1 MSDVMVGILVV
12 FYIIAVGI
20 AWGGNEGTD
29 E

>member
-1 MSDVMVGILVV
+1 MSDTMVGILVII
-12 FYIIAVGI
+12 YILAVGF